1 MTWRV
6 AAGLLALAAGA
17 VVWPGGSAIPSAPR
31 LVLWAWER
39 PEDLRFAGPDTG
51 VAFLARTVFLRGD
64 EVSVQPRLQP
74 LRFAAGAPLIAV
86 VRVEADRAQPPS
98 LAGAQRARAAA
109 AIGEAA
115 RLPGIVSLQVD
126 YDATVSERAFYAGL
140 LRDLRRQMP
149 PGVGLSITALAS
161 WCSGDRWL
169 AGLPID
175 EAVPMLFRMGP
186 DRRPILL
193 HLEAGGDFSEPACRH
208 SLGISTD
215 EPVPLLPA
223 GRRLWVFHPRSW
235 SPAALQELRKML
247 GVGN

>member
-215 EPVPLLPA
+215 ESVPLLPA
-223 GRRLWVFHPRSW
+223 GRRLWVFHPRPW
-235 SPAALQELRKML
+235 SPAALQELRKVL
-247 GVGN
+247 GAGN